1 MKKVNK
7 MIDGVMRF
15 LMAVS
20 MFALIAGG
28 FWQIF
33 TRWILKNPSTF
44 TDEFLRYVL
53 IWASMIGSAYCF
65 YTDQHLALDLLKSK
79 TYGSFKLILN
89 IFIEGCVM
97 FFVIYV
103 FIHGGMMLSKY
114 STNASS
120 VMHIP
125 FKVLY
130 AILPASGIMIVAARV
145 LKYVE
150 YLLDYRSAKAEK
162 EGAKK

>member
-7 MIDGVMRF
+7 IVDAVMRF
-15 LMAVS
+15 LMAVA
-20 MFALIAGG
+20 MFLLVVFG

-33 TRWILKNPSTF
+33 SRWILKNPSTF
-44 TDEFLRYVL
+44 TDEALRYIL

-65 YTDQHLALDLLKSK
+65 YTNQHLSLGLVKDRLKGVPK
-79 TYGSFKLILN
+79 I
-89 IFIEGCVM
+89 IIDVFIEVCVL
-97 FFVIYV
+97 FFVLYV
-103 FIHGGMMLSKY
+103 FVKGGWALSVY

-130 AILPASGIMIVAARV
+130 AILPITGIMIVIARV
-145 LKYVE
+145 LKYIE
-150 YLLDYRSAKAEK
+150 LLQDYLKARK
-162 EGAKK
+162 EGNN

>member
-7 MIDGVMRF
+7 IIDGVMRF

-33 TRWILKNPSTF
+33 SRWILKNPSTF

-79 TYGSFKLILN
+79 THGIGKLILN
-89 IFIEGCVM
+89 VFIEGCVM

-103 FIHGGMMLSKY
+103 FIHGGM
-114 STNASS
+114 
-120 VMHIP
+120 MHIP

>member
-7 MIDGVMRF
+7 IIDAVMRF

-33 TRWILKNPSTF
+33 SRWVLRNPSTF

-65 YTDQHLALDLLKSK
+65 YKDQHLALDLIKDRTKGIGRIL
-79 TYGSFKLILN
+79 LN
-89 IFIEGCVM
+89 IFIEGCVL

-103 FIHGGMMLSKY
+103 FIHGGMMLSRY

-125 FKVLY
+125 FKILY
-130 AILPASGIMIVAARV
+130 AILPISGYMIVIARV
-145 LKYVE
+145 LKYLE
-150 YLLDYRSAKAEK
+150 YLLDYCK
-162 EGAKK
+162 AKKGEKR